1 MLNKIISFSLHNR
14 PVILF
19 FSVLLMIV
27 GIWTACK
34 MEVDV
39 FPDLNAPTVVVMTEA
54 QGMASEEVERL
65 VTFPIE
71 TAVNGATDVRRVR
84 SSSTTGFSVVW
95 VEFDWG
101 TDIYRD
107 RQIVSE
113 KLATIG
119 DALPQ
124 GVGQPTLGP
133 QSSILGEV
141 MFIGLT
147 ADSTS
152 MGDLRTLADWTVRPQ
167 LLATGGVAQV
177 TVMGGDIMEYQI
189 RIHPERMRHYGVTLT
204 QVMDATRNM
213 NRNASG
219 GVLYERGNEYIVRG
233 VLTTANTELLGQAVV
248 ATTAKGQPVVLADV
262 ADVEMGVKSPKM
274 GLASVSGKPAVLLTV
289 TKQPSTST
297 LELTGKLDEVVE
309 QMRSALPK
317 DVKVNTQLY
326 RQQNFID
333 SSISNIKKSL
343 VEGGIFVVLVLFIFL
358 MNARTTVISL
368 VTIPLSLL
376 ITMLVLH
383 VMGLTINTMSIGG
396 MAIAIGSLVDDAIVD
411 VENVFKRLR
420 QNARLPKEQRQGK
433 LDVIFHASHEVRMPI
448 LNSTLIIVVSFVPL
462 FFLSGLEGRMLAP
475 LGVSFIVSLFASTVV
490 ALTLTPVLC
499 SYLLKDGA
507 GSEGSEEGRVKSEEF
522 NSLSLESEEG
532 RVKSEEFNGLSL
544 ENEGGRVKSEEF
556 NGLSLESEEGRGKSE
571 EFNGDSPHGAGSQ
584 EPRWVRA
591 MKVRYEQL
599 LMHVLDGPKRVILI
613 ATGVL
618 VVLTLVLFFN
628 LGRSFLPPFN
638 EGSFTINVSTLPGVS
653 FEESDRMGEQ
663 AERLLLQVPEVKDV
677 ARKTGR
683 AELDEHALGVNTS
696 EMEVPFELKD
706 RSKEEVMAD
715 IRSKLRTLPGVNVEI
730 GQPISHRIDAM
741 LSGTKAGIA
750 IKVFGPDLTTLHS
763 IGLQIQQA
771 TRSINGVTD
780 LNVEQQVERS
790 QLVIRPRRLLLASN
804 GITLPQFAA
813 YVNAALGGEVV
824 SQVQDG
830 GKTFDLTVRMA
841 DEDINSIDHIRNM
854 LIDTADG
861 RQVCLSDVADI
872 FSSAGPNTISRENA
886 QRKLVVSA
894 NAQGRDLRSVVN
906 DMRQSIETNVK
917 LPDGYRIEYGG
928 QFESEASASRLL
940 LGLSV
945 VSIVVILL
953 LLYLQFR
960 SWKQSVVVLLNLPL
974 ALIGGVLA
982 LVVTGG
988 VVSIPAIIGFISLFG
1003 MATRGGML
1011 LVDRYNELARHGLS
1025 RREVVLRGSLDR
1037 LLPILMTALSSG
1049 LALIPLALGSSLP
1062 GNEIQSPMAQVML
1075 GGLLTSTLLNLIIVP
1090 LMAPLKV
1097 KETGD

>member
-19 FSVLLMIV
+19 FSVLLMVV

-189 RIHPERMRHYGVTLT
+189 RVHPERMRHYGVTLT

-248 ATTAKGQPVVLADV
+248 ATTATGQPVVLADV

-396 MAIAIGSLVDDAIVD
+396 MAIAIGSLIDDAIVD

-420 QNARLPKEQRQGK
+420 QNARLPREQRQSK

-507 GSEGSEEGRVKSEEF
+507 GSE
-522 NSLSLESEEG
+522 
-532 RVKSEEFNGLSL
+532 
-544 ENEGGRVKSEEF
+544 
-556 NGLSLESEEGRGKSE
+556 EGRGKSE

-599 LMHVLDGPKRVILI
+599 LMRVLDGPKRAILI
-613 ATGVL
+613 VTGVL
-618 VVLTLVLFFN
+618 VALTLVLFFN

-771 TRSINGVTD
+771 THSIDGVTD
-780 LNVEQQVERS
+780 LNVEQQVERP

-917 LPDGYRIEYGG
+917 LPDGYRVEYGG

>member
-27 GIWTACK
+27 GIWTAYK

-189 RIHPERMRHYGVTLT
+189 RVHPERMRHYGVTLT

-248 ATTAKGQPVVLADV
+248 ATTAKGQPVELADV
-262 ADVEMGVKSPKM
+262 ADVEMGVKNPKM

-297 LELTGKLDEVVE
+297 LELTEKLDEVVE

-343 VEGGIFVVLVLFIFL
+343 IEGGIFVVLVLFIFL

-420 QNARLPKEQRQGK
+420 QNARLPKEQRQSK

-507 GSEGSEEGRVKSEEF
+507 GSEGSEEGRGKSEEF
-522 NSLSLESEEG
+522 NSLSLGSEEG
-532 RVKSEEFNGLSL
+532 RVKSEEFNG
-544 ENEGGRVKSEEF
+544 
-556 NGLSLESEEGRGKSE
+556 
-571 EFNGDSPHGAGSQ
+571 DSPHGSGSQ

-599 LMHVLDGPKRVILI
+599 LMRVLDGPKRAILI
-613 ATGVL
+613 VTGVL
-618 VVLTLVLFFN
+618 VTLTLVLFFN

-771 TRSINGVTD
+771 TRSIDGVTD
-780 LNVEQQVERS
+780 LNVEQQVERP

-945 VSIVVILL
+945 VSIIVILL

>member
-19 FSVLLMIV
+19 FSVLLIIV
-27 GIWTACK
+27 GMWTTSK

-95 VEFDWG
+95 VEFEWG

-119 DALPQ
+119 DALPS

-152 MGDLRTLADWTVRPQ
+152 LGDLRTLADWTIRPQ
-167 LLATGGVAQV
+167 LLSTGGVAQV
-177 TVMGGDIMEYQI
+177 TVMGGDLMEYQI
-189 RIHPERMRHYGVTLT
+189 RLHPERMRHYGVTLT

-233 VLTTANTELLGQAVV
+233 MLSTSSTQQMGQAVV
-248 ATTAKGQPVVLADV
+248 GTTPKGQPIVLSDIADV
-262 ADVEMGVKSPKM
+262 QMGPKSPKM

-297 LELTGKLDEVVE
+297 LELTKKLDAVVA
-309 QMRSALPK
+309 QMQASLPK
-317 DVKVNTQLY
+317 DIKVNTQLY

-383 VMGLTINTMSIGG
+383 AMGLTINTMSIGG

-420 QNARLPKEQRQGK
+420 KNALLPKEQRQSK
-433 LDVIFHASHEVRMPI
+433 IDVIFHASHEVRMPI

-475 LGVSFIVSLFASTVV
+475 LGISFIVSLFASTLV

-499 SYLLKDGA
+499 AYLLTDPQQ
-507 GSEGSEEGRVKSEEF
+507 EGQHARTE
-522 NSLSLESEEG
+522 
-532 RVKSEEFNGLSL
+532 
-544 ENEGGRVKSEEF
+544 
-556 NGLSLESEEGRGKSE
+556 
-571 EFNGDSPHGAGSQ
+571 

-591 MKVRYEQL
+591 MKKRYEQL
-599 LMHVLDGPKRVILI
+599 LIKVLDGPKRAILI
-613 ATGVL
+613 GTGA
-618 VVLTLVLFFN
+618 VVALTLVLFFS

-653 FEESDRMGEQ
+653 FEESDRIGEQ
-663 AERLLLQVPEVKDV
+663 AEKLLLQVPEVKDV

-696 EMEVPFELKD
+696 EMEVPFALKD
-706 RSKEEVMAD
+706 RSKDEVMAD
-715 IRSKLRTLPGVNVEI
+715 IRAKLRTLPGVNVEI

-750 IKVFGPDLTTLHS
+750 IKIFDPDLTTLHS
-763 IGLQIQQA
+763 LGMQIQQA
-771 TRSINGVTD
+771 THDIEGVTD
-780 LNVEQQVERS
+780 LNVEQQVERP
-790 QLVIRPRRLLLASN
+790 QLIIRPRRTLLASY
-804 GITLPQFAA
+804 GITLPQFAEC
-813 YVNAALGGEVV
+813 VNVALGGEVV
-824 SQVQDG
+824 SQVQDD

-841 DEDINSIDHIRNM
+841 DEDINSIDHIRDM
-854 LIDTADG
+854 LIDTGDG
-861 RQVCLSDVADI
+861 RQVAFSDMADI
-872 FSSAGPNTISRENA
+872 ESSAGPNTISRENA

-894 NAQGRDLRSVVN
+894 NAQGRDMRSVVN
-906 DMRQSIETNVK
+906 DMRQAIETKVK
-917 LPDGYRIEYGG
+917 MPDGYRVEYGG
-928 QFESEASASRLL
+928 QFESEAAASRLL

-945 VSIVVILL
+945 VSIIVILL

-974 ALIGGVLA
+974 ALIGGVMA

-988 VVSIPAIIGFISLFG
+988 VISIPAIIGFISLFG

-1011 LVDRYNELARHGLS
+1011 LVDRYNELSSHGLS
-1025 RREVVLRGSLDR
+1025 HREVVVRGSLDR

-1049 LALIPLALGSSLP
+1049 LALIPLALGSHLP

-1075 GGLLTSTLLNLIIVP
+1075 GGLLTSTLLNLVIVP
-1090 LMAPLKV
+1090 LMAPMKV
-1097 KETGD
+1097 QKENNVTV

>member
-19 FSVLLMIV
+19 FSVLLMVV

-507 GSEGSEEGRVKSEEF
+507 ESEEGRVKSEEF

-532 RVKSEEFNGLSL
+532 RVKSEEFNG
-544 ENEGGRVKSEEF
+544 
-556 NGLSLESEEGRGKSE
+556 
-571 EFNGDSPHGAGSQ
+571 DSPHGSGSQ

-599 LMHVLDGPKRVILI
+599 LMRVLDGPKRVILI

-771 TRSINGVTD
+771 TRSIDGVTD
-780 LNVEQQVERS
+780 LNVEQQVERP

-906 DMRQSIETNVK
+906 DMRQAIETNVK
-917 LPDGYRIEYGG
+917 LPDGYRVEYGG

-940 LGLSV
+940 LALSV

>member
-19 FSVLLMIV
+19 FSVLLMVV

-343 VEGGIFVVLVLFIFL
+343 IEGGIFVVLVLFIFL

-420 QNARLPKEQRQGK
+420 QNARLHKEQRQGK

-507 GSEGSEEGRVKSEEF
+507 GSEGSEG
-522 NSLSLESEEG
+522 
-532 RVKSEEFNGLSL
+532 
-544 ENEGGRVKSEEF
+544 
-556 NGLSLESEEGRGKSE
+556 SEEGRGKSE

-599 LMHVLDGPKRVILI
+599 LMRVLDGPKRAILI

-771 TRSINGVTD
+771 TRSIDGVTD
-780 LNVEQQVERS
+780 LNVEQQVERP

-917 LPDGYRIEYGG
+917 LPDGYRVEYGG

>member
-19 FSVLLMIV
+19 FSVLLMVV

-189 RIHPERMRHYGVTLT
+189 RVHPERMRHYGVTLT

-420 QNARLPKEQRQGK
+420 QNARLPKEQRQSK

-507 GSEGSEEGRVKSEEF
+507 GSEGSEEGRGKSEEF
-522 NSLSLESEEG
+522 NS
-532 RVKSEEFNGLSL
+532 LSL
-544 ENEGGRVKSEEF
+544 ENEGGRVKSED
-556 NGLSLESEEGRGKSE
+556 
-571 EFNGDSPHGAGSQ
+571 FNGDSPHGAGSQ

-599 LMHVLDGPKRVILI
+599 LMRVLDGPKRAILI
-613 ATGVL
+613 VTGVL

-771 TRSINGVTD
+771 TRSIDGVTD
-780 LNVEQQVERS
+780 LNVEQQVERP

-906 DMRQSIETNVK
+906 NMRQSIETNVK
-917 LPDGYRIEYGG
+917 LPDGYRVEYGG

-974 ALIGGVLA
+974 ALIGGVRA

-1075 GGLLTSTLLNLIIVP
+1075 GGLLTSTMLNLIIVP

>member
-19 FSVLLMIV
+19 FSVLLIIV
-27 GIWTACK
+27 GMWTASK

-95 VEFDWG
+95 VEFEWG

-119 DALPQ
+119 DALPS

-152 MGDLRTLADWTVRPQ
+152 LGDLRTLADWTIRPQ
-167 LLATGGVAQV
+167 LLSTGGVAQV
-177 TVMGGDIMEYQI
+177 TVMGGDLMEYQI
-189 RIHPERMRHYGVTLT
+189 RLHPERMRHYGVTLT

-233 VLTTANTELLGQAVV
+233 MLSTSSTQQMGQAVV
-248 ATTAKGQPVVLADV
+248 GTTPKGQPIVLSDIADV
-262 ADVEMGVKSPKM
+262 QMGPKSPKM

-297 LELTGKLDEVVE
+297 LELTKKLDAVVA
-309 QMRSALPK
+309 QMQASLPK
-317 DVKVNTQLY
+317 DIKVNTQLY

-358 MNARTTVISL
+358 MNARTTIISL

-383 VMGLTINTMSIGG
+383 AMGLTINTMSIGG

-420 QNARLPKEQRQGK
+420 KNALLPKEQRQSK
-433 LDVIFHASHEVRMPI
+433 IDVIFHASHEVRMPI

-475 LGVSFIVSLFASTVV
+475 LGISFIVSLFASTLV

-499 SYLLKDGA
+499 AYLLTDPQQDGQHA
-507 GSEGSEEGRVKSEEF
+507 RTE
-522 NSLSLESEEG
+522 
-532 RVKSEEFNGLSL
+532 
-544 ENEGGRVKSEEF
+544 
-556 NGLSLESEEGRGKSE
+556 
-571 EFNGDSPHGAGSQ
+571 
-584 EPRWVRA
+584 EPRWVQA
-591 MKVRYEQL
+591 MKMRYEQL
-599 LMHVLDGPKRVILI
+599 LIKVLDGPKRAILI
-613 ATGVL
+613 GTGA
-618 VVLTLVLFFN
+618 VVALTLVLFFS

-653 FEESDRMGEQ
+653 FEESDRIGEQ
-663 AERLLLQVPEVKDV
+663 AEKLLLQVPEVKDV

-696 EMEVPFELKD
+696 EMEVPFALKD
-706 RSKEEVMAD
+706 RSKDEVMAD
-715 IRSKLRTLPGVNVEI
+715 IRAKLRTLPGVNVEI

-750 IKVFGPDLTTLHS
+750 IKIFGPDLTTLHS
-763 IGLQIQQA
+763 LGMQIQQA
-771 TRSINGVTD
+771 THDIEGVTD
-780 LNVEQQVERS
+780 LNVEQQVERP
-790 QLVIRPRRLLLASN
+790 QLIIRPRRTLLASY
-804 GITLPQFAA
+804 GITLPQFAEC
-813 YVNAALGGEVV
+813 VNVALGGEVV
-824 SQVQDG
+824 SQVQDD

-841 DEDINSIDHIRNM
+841 DEDINSIDHIRDM
-854 LIDTADG
+854 LIDTGDG
-861 RQVCLSDVADI
+861 RQVAFSDMADI
-872 FSSAGPNTISRENA
+872 ESSAGPNTISRENA

-894 NAQGRDLRSVVN
+894 NAQGRDMRSVVN
-906 DMRQSIETNVK
+906 DMRQAIETKVK
-917 LPDGYRIEYGG
+917 MPDGYRVEYGG
-928 QFESEASASRLL
+928 QFESEAAASRLL

-945 VSIVVILL
+945 VSIIVILL

-974 ALIGGVLA
+974 ALIGGVMA

-988 VVSIPAIIGFISLFG
+988 VISIPAIIGFISLFG

-1011 LVDRYNELARHGLS
+1011 LVDRYNELSSHGLS
-1025 RREVVLRGSLDR
+1025 HREVVVRGSLDR

-1049 LALIPLALGSSLP
+1049 LALIPLALGSHLP

-1075 GGLLTSTLLNLIIVP
+1075 GGLLTSTLLNLVIVP
-1090 LMAPLKV
+1090 LMAPMKV
-1097 KETGD
+1097 QKENNVTV

>member
-19 FSVLLMIV
+19 FSVLLMVV

-189 RIHPERMRHYGVTLT
+189 RVHPERMRHYGVTLT

-420 QNARLPKEQRQGK
+420 QNARLPKEQRQSK
-433 LDVIFHASHEVRMPI
+433 LDVIFHASREVRMPI

-507 GSEGSEEGRVKSEEF
+507 ESEEGRVKSEEF
-522 NSLSLESEEG
+522 NSLSLE
-532 RVKSEEFNGLSL
+532 
-544 ENEGGRVKSEEF
+544 NEGGRVKSEEF
-556 NGLSLESEEGRGKSE
+556 NG
-571 EFNGDSPHGAGSQ
+571 DSPHGSGSQ

-599 LMHVLDGPKRVILI
+599 LMRVLDGPKRAILI

-628 LGRSFLPPFN
+628 LGRSFLPSFN

-771 TRSINGVTD
+771 TRSIDGVTD
-780 LNVEQQVERS
+780 LNVEQQVERP

-917 LPDGYRIEYGG
+917 LPDGYRVEYGG

>member
-19 FSVLLMIV
+19 FSLLLMIV
-27 GIWTACK
+27 GCWTAWK

-54 QGMASEEVERL
+54 KGMAAEEVERL
-65 VTFPIE
+65 VTFPVE

-119 DALPQ
+119 STLPQ
-124 GVGQPTLGP
+124 GVSQPTLGP

-147 ADSTS
+147 ADTTS
-152 MGDLRTLADWTVRPQ
+152 LGSLRTLADWTIRPR
-167 LLATGGVAQV
+167 LLSTGGVAQV
-177 TVMGGDIMEYQI
+177 TVMGGDLMEYQV
-189 RIHPERMRHYGVTLT
+189 RIHPERMRHYGVSLGD
-204 QVMDATRNM
+204 VLNATRQM
-213 NRNASG
+213 NQNASG
-219 GVLYERGNEYIVRG
+219 GVHYESGNEYIVRG
-233 VLTTANTELLGQAVV
+233 VLSTRSAEEMGQALVKTTATGM
-248 ATTAKGQPVVLADV
+248 PVVLADV
-262 ADVEMGVKSPKM
+262 ADVQMGAKSPKM
-274 GLASVSGKPAVLLTV
+274 GVASVSGKPAVLLTV
-289 TKQPSTST
+289 TKQPNTST
-297 LELTGKLDEVVE
+297 LDLTEALDSAVAGLKG
-309 QMRSALPK
+309 ALPA

-326 RQQNFID
+326 RQQDFID

-358 MNARTTVISL
+358 MNGRTTLISL
-368 VTIPLSLL
+368 VTIPISLL
-376 ITMLVLH
+376 VTLLVLKL
-383 VMGLTINTMSIGG
+383 MGLTVNTMSIGG

-420 QNARLPKEQRQGK
+420 QNACKPLAERLRKRE
-433 LDVIFHASHEVRMPI
+433 VIFNASKEVRMPI

-475 LGVSFIVSLFASTVV
+475 LGVSFIVSLFASTLV

-499 SYLLKDGA
+499 FYLLKDPSKMDA
-507 GSEGSEEGRVKSEEF
+507 SAQT
-522 NSLSLESEEG
+522 LS
-532 RVKSEEFNGLSL
+532 
-544 ENEGGRVKSEEF
+544 
-556 NGLSLESEEGRGKSE
+556 
-571 EFNGDSPHGAGSQ
+571 HA

-591 MKVRYEQL
+591 LKRHYEQAL
-599 LMHVLDGPKRVILI
+599 AWALGKPSRCILG
-613 ATGVL
+613 ATAVL
-618 VVLTLVLFFN
+618 VVLTIGLFFT
-628 LGRSFLPPFN
+628 LGRSFLPSFN

-653 FEESDRMGEQ
+653 LDESNKIGQRAEE
-663 AERLLLQVPEVKDV
+663 LLLQVPEVKAV

-696 EMEVPFELKD
+696 EMEVPFVLDK
-706 RSKEEVMAD
+706 RSKTEVMAD
-715 IRSKLRTLPGVNVEI
+715 IRQRLRALPGVNIEI

-741 LSGTKAGIA
+741 LSGSKAGIA
-750 IKVFGPDLTTLHS
+750 IKVFGADLSQLHS

-771 TRSINGVTD
+771 TKDIEGVAD
-780 LNVEQQVERS
+780 LNVEQQIERP
-790 QLVIRPRRLLLASN
+790 QLVIRPRRTLLARY
-804 GITLPQFAA
+804 GITLPQFAE
-813 YVNAALGGEVV
+813 YVNAAVGGEVV

-830 GKTFDLTVRMA
+830 AKTFDLTVRVA
-841 DEDINSIDHIRNM
+841 DNDLQSIDHIKSL
-854 LIDTADG
+854 LIDTNDG
-861 RQVCLSDVADI
+861 RLVPLADVAEI
-872 FSSAGPNTISRENA
+872 VSTAGPNTISRENA

-894 NAQGRDLRSVVN
+894 NADGRDMRSVVN
-906 DMRQSIETNVK
+906 DMRSAIDKEVK
-917 LPDGYRIEYGG
+917 LPEGYHIEYGG
-928 QFESEASASRLL
+928 QFESEASASRML

-945 VSIVVILL
+945 VSVIVILL
-953 LLYLQFR
+953 LLFLQFR
-960 SWKQSVVVLLNLPL
+960 SWHQAVIVLLNLPL

-982 LVVTGG
+982 LVFTVG

-1011 LVDRYNELARHGLS
+1011 LVDRYNELAKRGLS
-1025 RREVVLRGSLDR
+1025 RNEVVMRGSLDR

-1049 LALIPLALGSSLP
+1049 LALIPLALGSDLP

-1075 GGLLTSTLLNLIIVP
+1075 GGLLTSTLLNLFIVP
-1090 LMAPLKV
+1090 IMAPIKTA
-1097 KETGD
+1097 KTKK

>member
-19 FSVLLMIV
+19 FSVLLMVV

-499 SYLLKDGA
+499 SYLLKDG
-507 GSEGSEEGRVKSEEF
+507 G
-522 NSLSLESEEG
+522 ESEE
-532 RVKSEEFNGLSL
+532 
-544 ENEGGRVKSEEF
+544 GRVKSEEF

-599 LMHVLDGPKRVILI
+599 LMRVLDGPKRAILI

-628 LGRSFLPPFN
+628 LGRSFLPSFN
-638 EGSFTINVSTLPGVS
+638 EGSCTINVSTLPGVS

-771 TRSINGVTD
+771 TRSIDGVTD
-780 LNVEQQVERS
+780 LNVEQQVERP

>member
-19 FSVLLMIV
+19 FSVLLIIV
-27 GIWTACK
+27 GMWTASK

-95 VEFDWG
+95 VEFEWG

-119 DALPQ
+119 DALPS

-152 MGDLRTLADWTVRPQ
+152 LGDLRTLADWTVRPQ
-167 LLATGGVAQV
+167 LLSTGGVAQV
-177 TVMGGDIMEYQI
+177 TVMGGDLMEYQI
-189 RIHPERMRHYGVTLT
+189 RLHPERMRHYGVTLT

-233 VLTTANTELLGQAVV
+233 MLSTSSTQQMGQAVV
-248 ATTAKGQPVVLADV
+248 GTTPKGQPIVLSDIADV
-262 ADVEMGVKSPKM
+262 QMGPKSPKM

-297 LELTGKLDEVVE
+297 LELTEKLDAVVA
-309 QMRSALPK
+309 QMQASLPK
-317 DVKVNTQLY
+317 DIKVNTQLY

-358 MNARTTVISL
+358 MNARTTIISL

-383 VMGLTINTMSIGG
+383 AMGLTINTMSIGG

-420 QNARLPKEQRQGK
+420 KNALLPKEQRQSK
-433 LDVIFHASHEVRMPI
+433 IDVIFHASHEVRMPI

-475 LGVSFIVSLFASTVV
+475 LGISFIVSLFASTLV

-499 SYLLKDGA
+499 AYLLTDPQQDGQHA
-507 GSEGSEEGRVKSEEF
+507 RT
-522 NSLSLESEEG
+522 
-532 RVKSEEFNGLSL
+532 
-544 ENEGGRVKSEEF
+544 
-556 NGLSLESEEGRGKSE
+556 
-571 EFNGDSPHGAGSQ
+571 D

-591 MKVRYEQL
+591 MKMHYEQL
-599 LMHVLDGPKRVILI
+599 LIKVLDGPKRAILI
-613 ATGVL
+613 GTGA
-618 VVLTLVLFFN
+618 VVALTLVLFFS

-653 FEESDRMGEQ
+653 FEESDRIGEQ
-663 AERLLLQVPEVKDV
+663 AEKLLLQVPEVKDV

-696 EMEVPFELKD
+696 EMEVPFALKD
-706 RSKEEVMAD
+706 RSKDEVMAD
-715 IRSKLRTLPGVNVEI
+715 IRAKLRTLPGVNVEI

-763 IGLQIQQA
+763 LGMQIQQA
-771 TRSINGVTD
+771 THNIEGVTD
-780 LNVEQQVERS
+780 LNVEQQVERP
-790 QLVIRPRRLLLASN
+790 QLIIRPRRTLLASY
-804 GITLPQFAA
+804 GITLPQFAEC
-813 YVNAALGGEVV
+813 VNVALGGEVV

-841 DEDINSIDHIRNM
+841 DEDINSIDHIRDM
-854 LIDTADG
+854 LIDTGDG
-861 RQVCLSDVADI
+861 RQVAFSDMADI
-872 FSSAGPNTISRENA
+872 ESSAGPNTISRENA

-894 NAQGRDLRSVVN
+894 NAQGRDMRSVVN
-906 DMRQSIETNVK
+906 DMRQAIETKVK
-917 LPDGYRIEYGG
+917 MPDGYRVEYGG
-928 QFESEASASRLL
+928 QFESEAAASRLL

-945 VSIVVILL
+945 VSIIVILL

-974 ALIGGVLA
+974 ALIGGVMA

-988 VVSIPAIIGFISLFG
+988 VISIPAIIGFISLFG

-1011 LVDRYNELARHGLS
+1011 LVDRYNELSSHGLS
-1025 RREVVLRGSLDR
+1025 HREVVVRGSLDR

-1049 LALIPLALGSSLP
+1049 LALIPLALGSHLP

-1075 GGLLTSTLLNLIIVP
+1075 GGLLTSTLLNLVIVP
-1090 LMAPLKV
+1090 LMAPMKV
-1097 KETGD
+1097 QKENNVTV

>member
-1 MLNKIISFSLHNR
+1 MLNKIIHFSLYNR

-19 FSVLLMIV
+19 FSLLLIIV
-27 GIWTACK
+27 GCWTAYK

-39 FPDLNAPTVVVMTEA
+39 FPDLNAPTVVVMTEGK
-54 QGMASEEVERL
+54 GMAAEEIERL

-71 TAVNGATDVRRVR
+71 TAVNGATDVHRVR

-113 KLATIG
+113 KLATLG
-119 DALPQ
+119 DALPE

-147 ADSTS
+147 ADTTS
-152 MGDLRTLADWTVRPQ
+152 LGNLRTLADWTIRPR
-167 LLATGGVAQV
+167 LLSTGGVAQV
-177 TVMGGDIMEYQI
+177 TVMGGDVMEYQI
-189 RIHPERMRHYGVTLT
+189 CLHPERMRHYGVTLNEVLT
-204 QVMDATRNM
+204 ATRQM

-219 GVLYERGNEYIVRG
+219 GIHYESGNEYIVRG
-233 VLTTANTELLGQAVV
+233 LLSTNSPQQIGQAVV
-248 ATTAKGQPVVLADV
+248 KSTANKQPIVLADV
-262 ADVEMGVKSPKM
+262 ADVEMGPKSPKT
-274 GLASVSGKPAVLLTV
+274 GVASVSGQPAVLLTI

-297 LELTGKLDEVVE
+297 LELTEKLDKAIAEL
-309 QMRSALPK
+309 QSSLPA

-343 VEGGIFVVLVLFIFL
+343 LEGGIFVVLVLFIFL

-376 ITMLVLH
+376 ITLLVLH
-383 VMGLTINTMSIGG
+383 LMGLTINTMSIGG

-420 QNARLPKEQRQGK
+420 LNARLPREERLRKI
-433 LDVIFHASHEVRMPI
+433 DVIYNASKEVRMPI

-499 SYLLKDGA
+499 HLVLKDPQTKA
-507 GSEGSEEGRVKSEEF
+507 MNTASQVK
-522 NSLSLESEEG
+522 
-532 RVKSEEFNGLSL
+532 VKH
-544 ENEGGRVKSEEF
+544 
-556 NGLSLESEEGRGKSE
+556 
-571 EFNGDSPHGAGSQ
+571 D

-591 MKVRYEQL
+591 LKVRYEKGL
-599 LMHVLDGPKRVILI
+599 LLALRPRASRWILG
-613 ATGVL
+613 ATGGL
-618 VVLTLVLFFN
+618 VVVTLVLFFT

-653 FEESDRMGEQ
+653 LDESNRIGQQ
-663 AERLLLQVPEVKDV
+663 AEKLLLELPEIKAV

-696 EMEVPFELKD
+696 EIEAPFALRG

-715 IRSKLRTLPGVNVEI
+715 IRQRLRSLPGVNVEI

-750 IKVFGPDLTTLHS
+750 VKVFGSDLTQLHA
-763 IGLQIQQA
+763 IGLQIKQVTQG
-771 TRSINGVTD
+771 IEGVAD
-780 LNVEQQVERS
+780 LNVEQQIERP
-790 QLVIRPRRLLLASN
+790 QLLIRPRRTLLAQY
-804 GITLPQFAA
+804 GITLPEFAEF
-813 YVNAALGGEVV
+813 VNSAIGGEVV
-824 SQVQDG
+824 SQVQEG
-830 GKTFDLTVRMA
+830 ARTFDLTVRVA
-841 DEDINSIDHIRNM
+841 DDDLSTMERIRNL
-854 LIDTADG
+854 LIDTNMGQKVPLA
-861 RQVCLSDVADI
+861 DVAEVV
-872 FSSAGPNTISRENA
+872 STAGPNTINRENA
-886 QRKLVVSA
+886 QRKLVISA
-894 NAQGRDLRSVVN
+894 NAAGRDMRSVVN
-906 DMRQSIETNVK
+906 DMQRAINAKVK
-917 LPDGYRIEYGG
+917 LPEGYHIEYGG

-945 VSIVVILL
+945 VSIIIILL
-953 LLYLQFR
+953 LLFLQFR
-960 SWKQSVVVLLNLPL
+960 SWHQSVVVLLNLPL

-982 LVVTGG
+982 LVLTGG
-988 VVSIPAIIGFISLFG
+988 VISIPAIIGFISLFG

-1011 LVDRYNELARHGLS
+1011 LVDRYNELARRGLS
-1025 RREVVLRGSLDR
+1025 RQEVVMRGSLDR

-1049 LALIPLALGSSLP
+1049 LALIPLAFGSHLP

-1075 GGLLTSTLLNLIIVP
+1075 GGLLTSTLLNLFIVP
-1090 LMAPLKV
+1090 IMAPLKIR
-1097 KETGD
+1097 KQHDKIA

>member
-1 MLNKIISFSLHNR
+1 MLNKIIHFSLYNR

-19 FSVLLMIV
+19 FSLLLIIV
-27 GIWTACK
+27 GCWTAYK

-39 FPDLNAPTVVVMTEA
+39 FPDLNAPTVVVMTEGK
-54 QGMASEEVERL
+54 GMAAEEIERL

-71 TAVNGATDVRRVR
+71 TAVNGATDVHRVR

-113 KLATIG
+113 KLATLG
-119 DALPQ
+119 DALPE

-147 ADSTS
+147 ADTTS
-152 MGDLRTLADWTVRPQ
+152 LGNLRTLADWTIRPR
-167 LLATGGVAQV
+167 LLSTGGVAQV
-177 TVMGGDIMEYQI
+177 TVMGGDVMEYQI
-189 RIHPERMRHYGVTLT
+189 RLHPERMRHYGVTLNEVLT
-204 QVMDATRNM
+204 ATRQM

-219 GVLYERGNEYIVRG
+219 GIHYESGNEYIVRG
-233 VLTTANTELLGQAVV
+233 LLSTNSPQQIGQAVV
-248 ATTAKGQPVVLADV
+248 KSTANKQPIVLADV
-262 ADVEMGVKSPKM
+262 ADVEMGAKSPKT
-274 GLASVSGKPAVLLTV
+274 GVASVSGQPAVLLTI

-297 LELTGKLDEVVE
+297 LELTEKLDKAIAEL
-309 QMRSALPK
+309 QSSLPT
-317 DVKVNTQLY
+317 DVTVNTQLY

-343 VEGGIFVVLVLFIFL
+343 LEGGIFVVLVLFIFL

-376 ITMLVLH
+376 ITLLVLH
-383 VMGLTINTMSIGG
+383 FMGLTINTMSIGG

-420 QNARLPKEQRQGK
+420 LNARLPREERLRKI
-433 LDVIFHASHEVRMPI
+433 DVIYNASKEVRMPI

-499 SYLLKDGA
+499 HLVLKDPQTKA
-507 GSEGSEEGRVKSEEF
+507 MNTASQVK
-522 NSLSLESEEG
+522 
-532 RVKSEEFNGLSL
+532 VKH
-544 ENEGGRVKSEEF
+544 
-556 NGLSLESEEGRGKSE
+556 
-571 EFNGDSPHGAGSQ
+571 D

-591 MKVRYEQL
+591 LKVRYEKSL
-599 LMHVLDGPKRVILI
+599 LLALRPRASRWILG
-613 ATGVL
+613 ATGSL
-618 VVLTLVLFFN
+618 VVVTLVLFFT

-653 FEESDRMGEQ
+653 LDESNRIGQQ
-663 AERLLLQVPEVKDV
+663 AEKLLLELPEIKAV

-696 EMEVPFELKD
+696 EIEAPFALRD

-715 IRSKLRTLPGVNVEI
+715 IRQRLRSLPGVNVEI
-730 GQPISHRIDAM
+730 GQPFSHRIDAM

-750 IKVFGPDLTTLHS
+750 VKVFGSDLTQLHA
-763 IGLQIQQA
+763 IGLQIKQVTQG
-771 TRSINGVTD
+771 IEGVAD
-780 LNVEQQVERS
+780 LNVEQQIERP
-790 QLVIRPRRLLLASN
+790 QLLIRPRRTLLAQY
-804 GITLPQFAA
+804 GITLPEFAEF
-813 YVNAALGGEVV
+813 VNSAIGGEVV
-824 SQVQDG
+824 SQVQEG
-830 GKTFDLTVRMA
+830 ARTFDLTVRVA
-841 DEDINSIDHIRNM
+841 DDDLSTMERIRNL
-854 LIDTADG
+854 LIDTNTGQKVPLA
-861 RQVCLSDVADI
+861 DVAEVV
-872 FSSAGPNTISRENA
+872 STAGPNTINRENA
-886 QRKLVVSA
+886 QRKLVISA
-894 NAQGRDLRSVVN
+894 NAAGRDMRSVVN
-906 DMRQSIETNVK
+906 DMQRAINAKVK
-917 LPDGYRIEYGG
+917 LPEGYHIEYGG
-928 QFESEASASRLL
+928 QFEREASASRLL

-945 VSIVVILL
+945 VSIIVILFL
-953 LLYLQFR
+953 LFLQFR
-960 SWKQSVVVLLNLPL
+960 SWHQSVVVLLNLPL

-982 LVVTGG
+982 LVLTGG
-988 VVSIPAIIGFISLFG
+988 VISIPAIIGFISLFG

-1011 LVDRYNELARHGLS
+1011 LVDRYNELAQRGLS
-1025 RREVVLRGSLDR
+1025 RQEVVMRGSLDR

-1049 LALIPLALGSSLP
+1049 LALIPLALGSHLP

-1075 GGLLTSTLLNLIIVP
+1075 GGLLTSTLLNLFIVP
-1090 LMAPLKV
+1090 IMAPLKIR
-1097 KETGD
+1097 KQHDKIA

>member
-27 GIWTACK
+27 GIWTAYK

-204 QVMDATRNM
+204 QVMEATRNM

-420 QNARLPKEQRQGK
+420 QNARLPKEQRQSK

-507 GSEGSEEGRVKSEEF
+507 GSEGSEEGRGKSEEF
-522 NSLSLESEEG
+522 NSLSLE
-532 RVKSEEFNGLSL
+532 
-544 ENEGGRVKSEEF
+544 NEGVRV
-556 NGLSLESEEGRGKSE
+556 KSE
-571 EFNGDSPHGAGSQ
+571 EFNGDSPHGSGSQ

-599 LMHVLDGPKRVILI
+599 LMRVLDGPKRAILI

-763 IGLQIQQA
+763 IGLQIQQT
-771 TRSINGVTD
+771 TRSIDGVTD
-780 LNVEQQVERS
+780 LNVEQQVERP

-917 LPDGYRIEYGG
+917 LPDGYRVEYGG

-1097 KETGD
+1097 KETCD

>member
-19 FSVLLMIV
+19 FSVLLMVV

-233 VLTTANTELLGQAVV
+233 VLTTADTELLGQAVV

-499 SYLLKDGA
+499 SYLLKDG
-507 GSEGSEEGRVKSEEF
+507 GESEEGRVKSEEF
-522 NSLSLESEEG
+522 NSLSLENEG
-532 RVKSEEFNGLSL
+532 GRGKSEEFNS
-544 ENEGGRVKSEEF
+544 
-556 NGLSLESEEGRGKSE
+556 LSLESEEGRGKSE

-599 LMHVLDGPKRVILI
+599 LMRVLDGPKRAILI

-628 LGRSFLPPFN
+628 LGRSFLPSFN

-771 TRSINGVTD
+771 TRSIDGVTD
-780 LNVEQQVERS
+780 LNVEQQVERP

-917 LPDGYRIEYGG
+917 LPDGYRVEYGG